1 MIYYYEKRLQYKK
14 SYNLI
19 DDMYKLAIDS
29 GSLFGLVHSKLVDAN
44 TARILKRYD
53 RVLNVGNEILT
64 DNKKLFDLGYGSSA
78 EGIEKQVSS
87 YIAEALLELNRLPEA
102 IAIYE
107 SLIQKYPDN
116 LNIRFTFIDSLF
128 AIGKWEKA
136 ELMLNNIIKLDSP
149 KHKLEVNQV
158 NIARLKGEVYFHNQN
173 FEEAIPLFEKF
184 ITSENVGGFRYSI
197 TSSKLLL
204 AKAYAEL
211 GQFNSS
217 SAYFSSWSDEIQ
229 KEREQQLKQNVA
241 YLSVELETQQN
252 QFLRKE
258 AEQKLKN
265 EQSKTRWQ
273 LALFLCLLLLMLAI
287 VWGIIRTNRK
297 LFAAANMDPL
307 TKIPNRRFAFNYINQ
322 LIELAKSEDKHCIAI
337 VDIDD
342 FKTVNDSF
350 GHDVGD
356 NVLRQLAQT
365 AIKSLNSRDIFA
377 RLGGEEFVIVF
388 PCTNIEHALTRL
400 ETLRYEIEK
409 SNFDKHLIDRKV
421 TIIAG
426 LSELS
431 NDRNTVDWLKKAD
444 IALYESKRNGKNRVE
459 VSVIT

>member
-44 TARILKRYD
+44 TARILQRYD
-53 RVLNVGNEILT
+53 RVLNVGNEILA

-87 YIAEALLELNRLPEA
+87 YIAEALFELNRLPEA

-107 SLIQKYPDN
+107 SLIHKYPDN

-211 GQFNSS
+211 GHFNSS

-252 QFLRKE
+252 QFLRKK

-273 LALFLCLLLLMLAI
+273 LALFLCLFLLLLAI
-287 VWGIIRTNRK
+287 VWGVIRTNRK
-297 LFAAANMDPL
+297 LYAAANIDPL

-377 RLGGEEFVIVF
+377 RIGGEEFVIVF

-400 ETLRYEIEK
+400 ETLRSEVEK

-421 TIIAG
+421 TISAG

-431 NDRNTVDWLKKAD
+431 NVRNTVDWLKKAD
-444 IALYESKRNGKNRVE
+444 VALYESKRNGKNRVE
-459 VSVIT
+459 VSITI